1 MTHNVFDTVLH
12 KKGLLCR
19 TDNYHSN
26 SDCTALRTMTG
37 LKGESAIMLF
47 VVFLQLLKLCGAI
60 HNFACCPKALP
71 FGCWFIV
78 SQGVADGLAYARL

>member
-26 SDCTALRTMTG
+26 SDCAALRAMTN
-37 LKGESAIMLF
+37 LKGDSAIMLF
-47 VVFLQLLKLCGAI
+47 VVFLQLLKLRGAI
-60 HNFACCPKALP
+60 RNFACFPKALP
-71 FGCWFIV
+71 LG
-78 SQGVADGLAYARL
+78 